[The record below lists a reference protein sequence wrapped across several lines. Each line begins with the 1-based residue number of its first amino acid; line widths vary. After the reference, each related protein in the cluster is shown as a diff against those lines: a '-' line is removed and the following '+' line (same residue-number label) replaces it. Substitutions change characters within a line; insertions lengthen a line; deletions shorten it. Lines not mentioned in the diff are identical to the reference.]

1 MDDRLAVDVVEAE
14 RLTSVSRYTWRKY
27 IKLGKVA
34 AVRVGRR
41 VLISVAELERIARE
55 GLPAKPEDGQPPR
68 NGHT

>member
-1 MDDRLAVDVVEAE
+1 MDDRLAVDVVGAE

-41 VLISVAELERIARE
+41 VLIPVAELERITRE
-55 GLPAKPEDGQPPR
+55 GLPAQAKDTTRPDGDA
-68 NGHT
+68 